1 MVIHQYL
8 SAYMED
14 FISKKTDRKTG
25 IPNLVQLLRGQ
36 ISSSELSSLLLEVY
50 QQKSEDIQPAAL
62 LQQYRQNIYVQP
74 ADTDMIDM
82 LEKELQLLRFL
93 RQQQYEPVE
102 LSPVAQFGSCAAVGT
117 VSQKKI
123 ITALRH
129 TEVLADATNSLALH
143 IADLKQRGIATAP
156 GERLRFCT
164 VHRHIRAMQLPPG
177 KGYTPHF
184 KIACM
189 VAAGKDTGNF
199 DFELTTCAEQMKHI
213 YYLLHTLFNITDF
226 YFKIQPR
233 SGYKNGRALTDALM
247 NYLSS
252 HLPYKIISD
261 DAPAENNYYK
271 GIQFKAVV
279 QLDGNE
285 IEIADGGFVDWTQQL
300 LGNNKE
306 RCFISGIGL
315 SLLMK
320 LS

>member
-1 MVIHQYL
+1 
-8 SAYMED
+8 MED
-14 FISKKTDRKTG
+14 FISKKTAQKTG
-25 IPNLVQLLRGQ
+25 IPDLVEVLREQL
-36 ISSSELSSLLLEVY
+36 SSSELSSLLLEVY
-50 QQKSEDIQPAAL
+50 QRKSEDLHAATL

-74 ADTDMIDM
+74 ADTDMIEV

-117 VSQKKI
+117 VNQKKI

-143 IADLKQRGIATAP
+143 IADLKQRGIGTAT

-164 VHRHIRAMQLPPG
+164 VHRHVRAMQLPPG

-199 DFELTTCAEQMKHI
+199 EFERSTCAEQLQHI
-213 YYLLHTLFNITDF
+213 YTLLQTIFGISSI

-233 SGYKNGRALTDALM
+233 SGYPNGRALMQSLM
-247 NYLSS
+247 DYLSS
-252 HLPYKIISD
+252 HLPYKIIAD
-261 DAPAENNYYK
+261 ETPAGNNYYK
-271 GIQFKAVV
+271 GIQFKAVI
-279 QLDGNE
+279 QAGEHE
-285 IEIADGGFVDWTQQL
+285 IEIADGGLVDWTQQL

-320 LS
+320 LFNA

>member
-1 MVIHQYL
+1 
-8 SAYMED
+8 MED
-14 FISKKTDRKTG
+14 FISKKTAQKTG
-25 IPNLVQLLRGQ
+25 IPDLVELLRKQ
-36 ISSSELSSLLLEVY
+36 LSSSELSSLLLEVY
-50 QQKSEDIQPAAL
+50 QRKSEDLRAAAL

-74 ADTDMIDM
+74 ADTDMIET

-117 VSQKKI
+117 VNQKKI
-123 ITALRH
+123 ITAVRH

-143 IADLKQRGIATAP
+143 IADLKQQGIGA
-156 GERLRFCT
+156 GERLRYCT
-164 VHRHIRAMQLPPG
+164 VHRHVRAMQLPPG

-199 DFELTTCAEQMKHI
+199 EFERITCAEQLQHI
-213 YYLLHTLFNITDF
+213 YNLLHTIFGIQTI

-233 SGYKNGRALTDALM
+233 SGYPNGRALMHSLM
-247 NYLSS
+247 DHLSS
-252 HLPYKIISD
+252 HLPYKIIAD
-261 DAPAENNYYK
+261 ETPAENNYYK

-279 QLDGNE
+279 QAGEHE
-285 IEIADGGFVDWTQQL
+285 IEIADGGLVDWTQQL

-306 RCFISGIGL
+306 RCFISGIGF

-320 LS
+320 LFNA

>member
-1 MVIHQYL
+1 
-8 SAYMED
+8 MED
-14 FISKKTDRKTG
+14 FISKKTARKTG
-25 IPNLVQLLRGQ
+25 IPDLVEVLRKQL
-36 ISSSELSSLLLEVY
+36 SSSELSSLLLEVY
-50 QQKSEDIQPAAL
+50 QRKSEDLHAAAL

-74 ADTDMIDM
+74 ADTDMIEM

-117 VSQKKI
+117 VNQKKI
-123 ITALRH
+123 ITAVRH

-143 IADLKQRGIATAP
+143 IADMKQQGIGA
-156 GERLRFCT
+156 GELLRYCT
-164 VHRHIRAMQLPPG
+164 VHSHVRAMQLPPG

-189 VAAGKDTGNF
+189 AAAGRDTGNF
-199 DFELTTCAEQMKHI
+199 EFELSTCTEQLQHI
-213 YYLLHTLFNITDF
+213 YTLLHTLFGIKII

-233 SGYKNGRALTDALM
+233 NGYSNGRALMQSLM
-247 NYLSS
+247 DYLSA
-252 HLPYKIISD
+252 HLPYKIIAD
-261 DAPAENNYYK
+261 ETPAENNYYK
-271 GIQFKAVV
+271 GIQFKAVI
-279 QLDGNE
+279 QAGEHE
-285 IEIADGGFVDWTQQL
+285 IEIADGGLVDWTQQL

-320 LS
+320 LFNA